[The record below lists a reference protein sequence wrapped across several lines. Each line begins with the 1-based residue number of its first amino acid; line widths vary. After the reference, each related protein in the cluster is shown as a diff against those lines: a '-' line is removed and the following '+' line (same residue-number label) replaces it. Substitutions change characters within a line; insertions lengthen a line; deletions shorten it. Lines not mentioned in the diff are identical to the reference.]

1 MNYSEKLSLE
11 QEFSLRSFADQV
23 RTLSPEQAQDLSLE
37 LYRQMM
43 LKDNLYEELL
53 KDYWGMTSVPMSA

>member
-11 QEFSLRSFADQV
+11 QEFNLRRFATQV
-23 RTLSPEQAQDLSLE
+23 RTLSPEQVQDLSLE

-43 LKDNLYEELL
+43 LKDNLYGELL
-53 KDYWGMTSVPMSA
+53 KDYWGLSSAPLSA

>member
-11 QEFSLRSFADQV
+11 QEFSLRRFADQM
-23 RTLSPEQAQDLSLE
+23 RTLSPEQVQDLSLE

-43 LKDNLYEELL
+43 LKDNLYEEML
-53 KDYWGMTSVPMSA
+53 KDYWGINSVPMSA

>member
-1 MNYSEKLSLE
+1 MKDSEQLSLE
-11 QEFSLRSFADQV
+11 QEFNLRRFADLI

-43 LKDNLYEELL
+43 LKDNLYKELL
-53 KDYWGMTSVPMSA
+53 KDYWGISSFPVSV